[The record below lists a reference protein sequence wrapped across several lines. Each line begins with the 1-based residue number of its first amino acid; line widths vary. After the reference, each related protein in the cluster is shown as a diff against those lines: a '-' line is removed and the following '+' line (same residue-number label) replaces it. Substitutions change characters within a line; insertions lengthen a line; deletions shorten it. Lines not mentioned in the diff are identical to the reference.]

1 MLPLSIK
8 TSKYGTSSIFQLV
21 TRKIMTP
28 LRMNPAQRKNPH
40 LQTRKKKNKRKRRK
54 VASRGVEKKR
64 RKRL

>member
-1 MLPLSIK
+1 MLLLSIK
-8 TSKYGTSSIFQLV
+8 TSKYGTSSTFPLV

-40 LQTRKKKNKRKRRK
+40 PQTRKKKKKRKRRK

>member
-1 MLPLSIK
+1 
-8 TSKYGTSSIFQLV
+8 V

-28 LRMNPAQRKNPH
+28 LRMNPAQRKNP
-40 LQTRKKKNKRKRRK
+40 LPQTRKKKKKRKRRK

>member
-8 TSKYGTSSIFQLV
+8 TSKYGTSSIFQQV
-21 TRKIMTP
+21 MMKIMTP
-28 LRMNPAQRKNPH
+28 LRMNLALRKNPH
-40 LQTRKKKNKRKRRK
+40 LQTRKKKKKRKRRK